1 MENKMGEDGD
11 MIVESYMAKKALGI
25 TDKPLDI
32 KYIVAGSFSEYTD
45 FLNRDIENGISSRV
59 IKGQGS
65 PYRYVFIDIGDG
77 GILAKAEKIQGYFV
91 GTWADRPDIEGI
103 QRIIKQKKDI
113 EKDQELEL
121 KIRLEESKYG

>member
-1 MENKMGEDGD
+1 MGEDGD

-65 PYRYVFIDIGDG
+65 PYRYVF
-77 GILAKAEKIQGYFV
+77 V

>member
-1 MENKMGEDGD
+1 MGEDGD
-11 MIVESYMAKKALGI
+11 MIVESYLAKKALGI
-25 TDKPLDI
+25 TDKALDI

-77 GILAKAEKIQGYFV
+77 GILAKAEKMQGYFV

-113 EKDQELEL
+113 EAYEELDWTI
-121 KIRLEESKYG
+121 KYDKAKYG